1 MIWTKVHFEE
11 SGDYMLFCSP
21 FDETHP
27 RYYRISNVLQQNNF
41 YAVEVGYNK
50 VPPGMRQCYKRN
62 IFIIHYIISGKGFF
76 CGRPFDKDCAYIILP
91 DEQEDFTSSDEY
103 PYEAYWIMFQGKDT
117 MSILKSAS
125 LPTHNKVFKFND
137 NKKCAEII
145 HKALFDMKPKNE
157 LEEAYLMQSALY
169 EIFSLH
175 LRSSATLPASA
186 LAPEMQIKKFL
197 DENFFRDININE
209 LTKKMHY
216 SRTAMFKAFK
226 NAYNETPLEYLTNLR
241 ITKSKELLT
250 NRLNK
255 LSISEVSQI
264 VGFNDPLYFSRVFS
278 KKTGL
283 SPSEFRKRH

>member
-1 MIWTKVHFEE
+1 MFF
-11 SGDYMLFCSP
+11 SSP
-21 FDETHP
+21 LAENYP
-27 RYYRISNVLQQNNF
+27 RYYRISNVLQQNSF

-50 VPPGMRQCYKRN
+50 VPPGMRQCFKRN
-62 IFIIHYIISGKGFF
+62 IFIIHYIISGKGVF
-76 CGRPFDKDCAYIILP
+76 CGHPFDKDCAYIIIP
-91 DEQEDFTSSDEY
+91 DEYEDFTSNDEY
-103 PYEAYWIMFQGKDT
+103 PYESYWIMFQGSDA
-117 MSILKSAS
+117 MSVLKNAS
-125 LPTHNKVFKFND
+125 LPTHNKVFKFD
-137 NKKCAEII
+137 NNEKCAEII
-145 HKALFDMKPKNE
+145 HRLLFDMKPKNE
-157 LEEAYLMQSALY
+157 FEEAYLMQSALY

-175 LRSSATLPASA
+175 LRDSANLPDSVLA
-186 LAPEMQIKKFL
+186 LEMQIKKFL
-197 DENFFRDININE
+197 DENFFRNININE
-209 LTKKMHY
+209 LIKEMHY

-278 KKTGL
+278 KKTGM

>member
-1 MIWTKVHFEE
+1 MFF
-11 SGDYMLFCSP
+11 SSP
-21 FDETHP
+21 LAENYP
-27 RYYRISNVLQQNNF
+27 RYYRISNVLQQNSF

-76 CGRPFDKDCAYIILP
+76 CGHPFDKDCAYIIIP
-91 DEQEDFTSSDEY
+91 DEYEDFTSNDEY
-103 PYEAYWIMFQGKDT
+103 PYESYWIMFQGSDA
-117 MSILKSAS
+117 MSILKNAS
-125 LPTHNKVFKFND
+125 LPTHNKGFKFD
-137 NKKCAEII
+137 NNEKCAEII
-145 HKALFDMKPKNE
+145 HRLLFDIKPKNE
-157 LEEAYLMQSALY
+157 FEEAYLMQSALY

-175 LRSSATLPASA
+175 LRDSANLPGSA
-186 LAPEMQIKKFL
+186 IAPEMQIKKFL
-197 DENFFRDININE
+197 DENFFRNININE
-209 LTKKMHY
+209 LIKEMHY

-226 NAYNETPLEYLTNLR
+226 NAYNETPLEHLTNLR

-278 KKTGL
+278 KKTGM